1 MMPHR
6 AAFIDVDET
15 LVTTNTLASLV
26 EHLQPRK
33 RAEPPVGPLCNAR
46 ATLRRLALSGASR
59 DERDLGTYK
68 LYGGQPVGP
77 VAAAGREWFA
87 AACRRSGFFHQ
98 PVLAALREHHAH
110 GDLVVLVSS
119 SFAAC
124 LSPIARRVLADDVL
138 CSVPR
143 VACGVYTGEVDLLMS
158 GAVKGA
164 AVRRWM
170 AEHGLPPAECYAYGR
185 LASDLSMLLQV
196 GHPVQVGTDEVLTEY
211 ADRGDWQRL
220 PAVGGSPAGKLH
232 IASR

>member
-15 LVTTNTLASLV
+15 LVTTNTLASLL
-26 EHLQPRK
+26 EHLQPSR
-33 RAEPPVGPLCNAR
+33 RAEPPVGQLGSAR
-46 ATLRRLALSGASR
+46 TTLRRLAIAGVSR
-59 DERDLGTYK
+59 DEQDRGMYK
-68 LYGGQPVGP
+68 LYEGQPVGA

-98 PVLAALREHHAH
+98 PVLTALREHHAH
-110 GDLVVLVSS
+110 GDLVVLVSAS
-119 SFAAC
+119 LAAC

-138 CSVPR
+138 CSAPR
-143 VACGVYTGEVDLLMS
+143 VACGVYTGEVDLLMT
-158 GAVKGA
+158 GAAKGA

-170 AEHGLPPAECYAYGR
+170 AEHGLPPAECYAYGH
-185 LASDLSMLLQV
+185 LATDLSMLLQV
-196 GHPVQVGTDEVLTEY
+196 GHPVLVGTDEVLTEY

-220 PAVGGSPAGKLH
+220 PAAAGPPAGKLS

>member
-1 MMPHR
+1 
-6 AAFIDVDET
+6 VDET
-15 LVTTNTLASLV
+15 LVTTNTLASLL
-26 EHLQPRK
+26 EHLQPSRS
-33 RAEPPVGPLCNAR
+33 AEPPVGALRTAR
-46 ATLRRLALSGASR
+46 ATLRRLAISGATR
-59 DERDLGTYK
+59 DEQDRGTYK
-68 LYGGQPVGP
+68 LYGGQPVGA
-77 VAAAGREWFA
+77 VAAAGRDWFA

-110 GDLVVLVSS
+110 GDLVVLTSS

-124 LSPIARRVLADDVL
+124 LRPMARRVLADDVL
-138 CSVPR
+138 GSVPR
-143 VACGVYTGEVDLLMS
+143 VACGVYTGEVDLLMA

-185 LASDLSMLLQV
+185 LASDLPMLLQV
-196 GHPVQVGTDEVLTEY
+196 GHPVVVGADPVLSEY

-220 PAVGGSPAGKLH
+220 PAAAGPPAGKLA